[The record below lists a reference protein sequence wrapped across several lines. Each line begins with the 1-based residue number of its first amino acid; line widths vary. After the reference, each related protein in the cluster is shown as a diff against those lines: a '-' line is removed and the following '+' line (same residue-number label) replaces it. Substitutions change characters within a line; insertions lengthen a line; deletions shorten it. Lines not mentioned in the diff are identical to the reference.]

1 MNFSA
6 RYGVQPGNGDKEIDM
21 HPDITVFDK
30 DLLDLRLVADV
41 KAGDLTSD
49 DLDQMVNQLARYM
62 SGSNCHYA
70 LIFTPRITYVLKDDF
85 AVPGPEAI
93 HISATIST
101 EKLFSRMGRRVEV
114 SSERELAFLARD
126 WLERLAASYDSALP
140 EDPEIVQALFPEIV
154 SAVVEGRVYA
164 EVAVQ

>member
-1 MNFSA
+1 
-6 RYGVQPGNGDKEIDM
+6 M

-30 DLLDLRLVADV
+30 DFPDLRLVADV
-41 KAGDLTSD
+41 KVGDLTPD

-62 SGSNCHYA
+62 SGSKCHYA
-70 LIFTPRITYVLKDDF
+70 LIFTPKITYVLKDDF
-85 AVPGPEAI
+85 TANGPEAI
-93 HISATIST
+93 HVNAAIST
-101 EKLFSRMGRRVEV
+101 QKLFSRMGRRVEV
-114 SSERELAFLARD
+114 GSERELAFLARD

-154 SAVVEGRVYA
+154 SAVAEGRVYA